1 MKKVLDYILEKLP
14 DHRNTITELYES
26 NDDFRTLCEDYLT
39 TAKGL
44 EESRNNSIRGRDL
57 ENEYAHTYL
66 ELEREIIYM
75 LGNAAKITLVIIG
88 IY

>member
-1 MKKVLDYILEKLP
+1 MENVLDYILEKLP
-14 DHRNTITELYES
+14 DHRSTITELYER

-44 EESRNNSIRGRDL
+44 EESRNNSIRDREM
-57 ENEYAHTYL
+57 ENEFAHTYL

-75 LGNAAKITLVIIG
+75 LGNYSKPTSST
-88 IY
+88 

>member
-1 MKKVLDYILEKLP
+1 MKNVLEYVLEKLP
-14 DHRNTITELYES
+14 DHRDTIAELYER

-44 EESRNNSIRGRDL
+44 EESRNYSIQGKEL
-57 ENEYAHTYL
+57 ENEYAQTYV

-75 LGNAAKITLVIIG
+75 LGNASKPTSQ
-88 IY
+88 Y

>member
-1 MKKVLDYILEKLP
+1 MKNDLDYVLEKLP
-14 DHRNTITELYES
+14 DHRGTITELYES

-44 EESRNNSIRGRDL
+44 EESRNKSIRDREM

-75 LGNAAKITLVIIG
+75 LGSASKPN
-88 IY
+88 

>member
-1 MKKVLDYILEKLP
+1 MQMKNVLDYVLEKLP
-14 DHRNTITELYES
+14 DHRGTITELYER
-26 NDDFRTLCEDYLT
+26 NDDFRTLCEDYLI

-44 EESRNNSIRGRDL
+44 EESRNNSIRDREL

-75 LGNAAKITLVIIG
+75 LGNATKPT
-88 IY
+88 